1 MDDERRGE
9 SIQLKL
15 AGWSSPRGDVSC
27 SLPYAR
33 NHLPPCWAPVSA
45 AAHCA
50 AGAGAAYGVDSTF
63 PTPRDD
69 CRAIHV
75 SALHS
80 GFSMSPPCSPD
91 KRPSAPGRRR
101 TSSASDWMDGLHPH
115 TLAELP
121 VDIMAAELRR
131 RQRKELRYQ
140 FTELQADDALVRDG
154 IRITSPCRTAFDG
167 ARWADS
173 LEDAVVFVDSV
184 TKFLNLDLTEFR
196 AYVAAH
202 ADWTGVEQGLR
213 AAELAMPGVMST
225 WETRL
230 RICWLLD
237 AGLPEPLVNVP
248 IFDRSESFLGIADL
262 FEPESGLVAEFDG
275 DQHRQAEQHRLD
287 NIREEK
293 LEAANLVVVRSDK
306 TDIRRV
312 RRQLVGR
319 LQDGYRRGRS
329 RNREQ
334 DNWTL
339 QQPDWW
345 LRRQTSVKV

>member
-1 MDDERRGE
+1 MVESAWRRELQFAVRPESSATLLGSGIGRSTLRSRSWRRVRRGFYVPD
-9 SIQLKL
+9 SAGRLPGDSRLSAAQRILDVTPVL
-15 AGWSSPRGDVSC
+15 AGQAAIGTW
-27 SLPYAR
+27 
-33 NHLPPCWAPVSA
+33 A
-45 AAHCA
+45 AA
-50 AGAGAAYGVDSTF
+50 YILGV
-63 PTPRDD
+63 
-69 CRAIHV
+69 
-75 SALHS
+75 
-80 GFSMSPPCSPD
+80 
-91 KRPSAPGRRR
+91 
-101 TSSASDWMDGLHPH
+101 DWMDGLHPH

-140 FTELQADDALVRDG
+140 FTELHADDTLVRDG
-154 IRITSPCRTAFDG
+154 IRITAPCRTAFDG

-225 WETRL
+225 WESRL

-262 FEPESGLVAEFDG
+262 FDPESGLVAEFDG

-306 TDIRRV
+306 TDVRRV

-329 RNREQ
+329 RNRAQ

-339 QQPDWW
+339 RQPDWW
-345 LRRQTSVKV
+345 LRRQNSVKV